1 MNEPLR
7 PTALPSQQAIEAQIA
22 RILREQLAV
31 TLPLS
36 AETDLLADLQLDSVQ
51 QLTLIVELE
60 NHFRLCFDPGDE
72 AGLSTLGS
80 VAALLRRR
88 LGEAQE
94 AEGSAQGED
103 GEDGPVQIEGV

>member
-1 MNEPLR
+1 M
-7 PTALPSQQAIEAQIA
+7 TMTTQVGLPSRKAIETQIA

-31 TLPLS
+31 EAPLD

-60 NHFRLCFDPGDE
+60 NHFRVCFDPGDE

-80 VAALLRRR
+80 VAELLQRR
-88 LGEAQE
+88 LGEEEEGRQSE
-94 AEGSAQGED
+94 DDAE
-103 GEDGPVQIEGV
+103 